1 MDAEKLKTRP
11 IAFGAMYS
19 AFSVLLLIL
28 SVSFGDDM
36 FFLMLSS
43 LPLAFVMDQ
52 FGLKTAFTSYFTIL
66 FLAFAFFGLRPSV
79 IGFAILFGPY
89 TLIRQFVPGRK
100 FLQIGI
106 RWLIL
111 VALSIVFYL
120 LLKFVMRI
128 EENYFEIATLALSVV
143 ALLLYERMVEYAVL
157 WHKRFIRKFSNMGR

>member
-1 MDAEKLKTRP
+1 MKTRF

-28 SVSFGDDM
+28 SMSFGDDM

-52 FGLKTAFTSYFTIL
+52 FGFKTAFASYFTIL
-66 FLAFAFFGLRPSV
+66 FLAFALFGLRISV

-89 TLIRQFVPGRK
+89 TLIRQFVSERK

-106 RWLIL
+106 RWSILVGLSLIFYLIL
-111 VALSIVFYL
+111 
-120 LLKFVMRI
+120 KFIMRI
-128 EENYFEIATLALSVV
+128 EENYFEIATLALSMV
-143 ALLLYERMVEYAVL
+143 ALLLYERLVEYAIL
-157 WHKRFIRKFSNMGR
+157 WHRRFIKKFSNMER